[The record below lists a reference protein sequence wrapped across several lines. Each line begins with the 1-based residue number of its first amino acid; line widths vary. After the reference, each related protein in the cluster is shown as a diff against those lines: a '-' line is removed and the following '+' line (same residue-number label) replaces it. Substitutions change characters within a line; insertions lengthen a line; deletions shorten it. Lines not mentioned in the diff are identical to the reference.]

1 MLSIGKVGMS
11 RSQQLYYEEQVA
23 KGREDYYAGKGEAPG
38 RWVGEGARALGLSG
52 ELDRE
57 QLKRLMDGQH
67 PASGEQLAVRGPRA
81 STAALDLTFSAPK
94 SVSVLFAVGDERL
107 SRALVDAHEGAVDA
121 ALSYME
127 REACRVRRGHNGTKA
142 EREAGLATGL
152 QRARSQRAGGFA
164 AAAYRHRM
172 SRAQDPQLHTHVVCA
187 NMAQGADGRWTAL
200 DGTAVYEHGKAGGVV
215 YEAHLRQAVRER
227 LPWAEWG
234 KVENGIAELVQ
245 VPVGV
250 REEFSQ
256 RRQRI
261 LEREA
266 ELEAAGVSVGPK
278 GRERIVYDTREAKQ
292 DIDERDWRERVAARA
307 QEHGLGAGE
316 LDALTALPPAP
327 PERPVSAERLAERL
341 FSAGGLTATRNTFHD
356 RDVVIGVADSFQQGA
371 GVERVL
377 EMARQLAGEREVV
390 AIPDERE
397 PRYTTREL
405 LAAEETIVAQAQDG
419 RGQHAGLLEPEH
431 VERSLAGLERKLSDE
446 QERAVSAI
454 ATAGHRIDTI
464 EALAGTGK
472 TTSAAALR
480 QLYERAGYR
489 VIGAAP
495 TGRAVRE
502 LKERA
507 GIGESRTLDSWALKL
522 AADPTALSFATLTDT
537 GVRRQ
542 PAVMIIDEA
551 GMAHTRLSARVI
563 HDALAAEVKVI
574 AIGDSGQLSSVQAG
588 GWLGALSRRLGS
600 HELREVM
607 RQRDPR
613 ERRLLAHVHRGEPD
627 AYLELKTSSG
637 ELRVFAGDQP
647 GIDAES
653 ALIDRWAAQ
662 AQKLG
667 VQEAVMITREN
678 QRRERLNQ
686 QARERM
692 RELGELGESVEIGG
706 REWAVGDRV
715 IARRNDRGRDLDN
728 GMRGTVIAVDQDAGR
743 VIMRA
748 DAGGTRAVDREYV
761 EQHLEHAYALTG
773 HGMQS
778 GTVDWAAVIGQP
790 RDFSR
795 NWSYTALSRAREP
808 TGIYLVDEPTRGQQE
823 REQIAPAH
831 ELPERDPVSLMGRR
845 MRERDDEDLALEQL
859 EHAHEEDLDRTV
871 GPSVPEP
878 EAAGGRDTSPVDKEG
893 LAPRADELG
902 GPLAQRARA
911 VDEELARQPPW
922 LIEMLGREPEDRY
935 LQAAWQQAARQTAG
949 WRIDHEITDPDV
961 ALGPDPGDDP
971 SYRALLGTISDAR
984 IALELDQER
993 SPTSVPDHLGSEI
1006 PVGTEAERAAG
1017 EPTLAGLD
1025 ASSPDGPARDASPA
1039 AAAVQPDRPRLV
1051 AVPDP
1056 VDPLRGPLGPVRS
1069 EALQEHVQRQAGPV
1083 EHRSDLELAQDRDR
1097 AAPALAALDGAAAYE
1112 ARRLEQAADQAAGRE
1127 RAATER
1133 ARALEQQAEQLGW
1146 RERRRRGELLAEARV
1161 QRQSA
1166 ARAGG
1171 ELADARGREQQLR
1184 DQARHPDDW
1193 LAQYGPQ
1200 TAVGLAAEREL
1211 AVRRERS
1218 DQAAADRAVEQ
1229 PGPHIRQAIGERP
1242 QQVGEQRQRWD
1253 QLARDLEQ
1261 HRLRYE
1267 IDVERD
1273 GITGP
1278 RHAPERQHG
1287 YQRQRDELSR
1297 RVREL
1302 QAERGLEAA
1311 RETDTPDAGLDL

>member
-1 MLSIGKVGMS
+1 MS

-38 RWVGEGARALGLSG
+38 RWVGEGVRALGLSG
-52 ELDRE
+52 ELDGE

-67 PASGEQLAVRGPRA
+67 PASGEQLAVRGSRV

-107 SRALVDAHEGAVDA
+107 SRVLVEAHEEAVDA
-121 ALSYME
+121 AVSYME

-142 EREAGLATGL
+142 GREAGLATGL
-152 QRARSQRAGGFA
+152 QRARPERAGGFV

-200 DGTAVYEHGKAGGVV
+200 DGTVVYEHGKAGGVV

-234 KVENGIAELVQ
+234 QVKNGIAELVQ

-261 LEREA
+261 WEREA
-266 ELEAAGVSVGPK
+266 ELEAAGVSVGHK
-278 GRERIVYDTREAKQ
+278 GRERIVFDTREAKQ
-292 DIDERDWRERVAARA
+292 QIDKRDWRERVAARA
-307 QEHGLGAGE
+307 QEHGLGSGE
-316 LDALTALPPAP
+316 LDALAALPPAP
-327 PERPVSAERLAERL
+327 VERPVSAERLAERL

-371 GVERVL
+371 RVERVL
-377 EMARQLAGEREVV
+377 ELARQIAGEREVV

-405 LAAEETIVAQAQDG
+405 LAAEETIVSQAQEG
-419 RGQHAGLLEPEH
+419 RGQHAGVLEPEH
-431 VERSLAGLERKLSDE
+431 VERSLGNLERKLSDE

-454 ATAGHRIDTI
+454 ATAGHRIDTV

-480 QLYERAGYR
+480 ELYERAGYR

-522 AADPTALSFATLTDT
+522 AADPTALSFATLTDA
-537 GVRRQ
+537 GVRREA
-542 PAVMIIDEA
+542 AVMIIDEA

-613 ERRLLAHVHRGEPD
+613 ERRLLARVHRGEPD

-637 ELRVFAGDQP
+637 ELQVFAGEQS

-653 ALIDRWAAQ
+653 VLIDRWAGQ

-667 VQEAVMITREN
+667 VQEAVMITRDN
-678 QRRERLNQ
+678 QRRERLNE

-728 GMRGTVIAVDQDAGR
+728 GMRGTIVSVDAEREQLL
-743 VIMRA
+743 MRA
-748 DAGGTRAVDREYV
+748 DAGGTRTVDGEYV
-761 EQHLEHAYALTG
+761 EQHLQHAYVLTG

-790 RDFSR
+790 QEFSR

-808 TGIYLVDEPTRGQQE
+808 TGIYLVDEPNRGQQE
-823 REQIAPAH
+823 REQIAPAN
-831 ELPERDPVSLMGRR
+831 ELPERDPVSVMGRR

-859 EHAHEEDLDRTV
+859 EHAHDEDLEQA
-871 GPSVPEP
+871 SSEP
-878 EAAGGRDTSPVDKEG
+878 DAAGVRDVSPVDQEG
-893 LAPRADELG
+893 LARHVASLG
-902 GPLAQRARA
+902 GPLSERARA
-911 VDEELARQPPW
+911 VDQELASQPPW
-922 LIEMLGREPEDRY
+922 LTEVLGPQPEDRY

-949 WRIDHEITDPDV
+949 WRIDHEITDPHI

-971 SYRALLGTISDAR
+971 SYRTLLGTITDTR
-984 IALELDQER
+984 IELELDQDR
-993 SPTSVPDHLGSEI
+993 SQTSVADHPRSQSPELSS
-1006 PVGTEAERAAG
+1006 AEPAI

-1025 ASSPDGPARDASPA
+1025 ASTPDGSARDASPPA
-1039 AAAVQPDRPRLV
+1039 ASVESDRPRLV
-1051 AVPDP
+1051 DVPDP
-1056 VDPLRGPLGPVRS
+1056 VERLRGPLGPVRA
-1069 EALQEHVQRQAGPV
+1069 EALAKDVHRHAELAEQ
-1083 EHRSDLELAQDRDR
+1083 RSDLELAQDRDQ
-1097 AAPALAALDGAAAYE
+1097 AAPALAALDGSAAYE
-1112 ARRLEQAADQAAGRE
+1112 ARRLEQAADHAAGRE
-1127 RAATER
+1127 RAASDR

-1146 RERRRRGELLAEARV
+1146 RERRRRADLLAEARV
-1161 QRQSA
+1161 QHQSA
-1166 ARAGG
+1166 ARAGRG
-1171 ELADARGREQQLR
+1171 LADARSREQQLR
-1184 DQARHPDDW
+1184 DQGRHPDDW
-1193 LAQYGPQ
+1193 LAQHGPEA
-1200 TAVGLAAEREL
+1200 AVALAAEREL
-1211 AVRRERS
+1211 AVRRECSIRAS
-1218 DQAAADRAVEQ
+1218 ADRAVEQ

-1242 QQVGEQRQRWD
+1242 LGEQRQRWD
-1253 QLARDLEQ
+1253 QLARELEQ

-1278 RHAPERQHG
+1278 RDARQHDRRA
-1287 YQRQRDELSR
+1287 YERQRDELSR
-1297 RVREL
+1297 RVRQL

-1311 RETDTPDAGLDL
+1311 RETDAPDAGLGL